1 MGAAV
6 AQHTGAEL
14 GGLIWASMARRVM
27 RRPPEQTSPRHL
39 KFPLTPAEKEIRMD
53 FETLMQAN
61 LDQVFGER
69 DPTRRMAAIR
79 RIYHANAELH
89 EVQRSVQGYEPISQA
104 VEQLLAHLPPT
115 FEFTAIRPAIGH
127 NGVGRLQWR
136 AGPPGG
142 PVVVTGT
149 DVAHIDDGLIRA
161 LHVFLDQP
169 DA

>member
-1 MGAAV
+1 MRH
-6 AQHTGAEL
+6 QAE
-14 GGLIWASMARRVM
+14 RTV
-27 RRPPEQTSPRHL
+27 PRHFRSLL
-39 KFPLTPAEKEIRMD
+39 KPTVKEIRMD

-89 EVQRSVQGYEPISQA
+89 EPQRSVRGHEAISQA
-104 VEQLLAHLPPT
+104 VEDLLAHLPPT
-115 FEFTAIRPAIGH
+115 FGFTAIRPATGH

-142 PVVVTGT
+142 PVAVTGT
-149 DVAHIDDGLIRA
+149 DVAHIDGDLIRA